1 MCGIAGFSGQF
12 DRDLLARMNAVQA
25 HRGPDDCGELFIAE
39 NGIGFAHRRLSIIDL
54 SPAGHQPMKSADG
67 TAIIVYNGELYN
79 YRELRSELQRNGFV
93 FTSQS
98 DTEVLLDLYIRD
110 GEKMLGRLSGIFAF
124 ALWDAGRERLFIARD
139 GLGVKPLYYS
149 ETSRGFLF
157 ASEIKALLEE
167 PSVERSLDYES
178 LMYHLTY
185 LWCPAPHT
193 ALSSVRKLEPGHAM
207 LVRDGHIE
215 KKWQYYD
222 IPVTGSHA
230 ALSEEE
236 AIQKCRDILERV
248 VKRQLVADV
257 PVGAFLSGGLDSSAV
272 VAMARR
278 APGTDGMKCFTIA
291 YRDKEMEKE
300 GFPDDLP
307 YARNVARALSV
318 DLEVIDGSAEIQ
330 DGLENMI
337 WHLDEPLADPAAL
350 HVLSI
355 SALARNHGINVVLS
369 GAGGDDIF
377 SGYRRHYA
385 LLQERYWSSL
395 PSMARS
401 AMKKAPRILPGDST
415 FKRRLTKALAYA
427 DCDGDERLISYF
439 YWTAPA
445 LVKSLFRDELRGS
458 MNGMI
463 PSKPL
468 IEALGMLP
476 SGSEPL
482 DRMLYLEG
490 KYFLADHN
498 LLYTDKMSMAASV
511 EVRVPLLDPELVA
524 FASSLPVSMKQ
535 RGKTGKWILKKAME
549 TILPDDVIYRPK
561 SGFFAPVRLLIKG
574 ALRPLMNECLAP
586 EAVAKRAIFDAG
598 EVSELIRKNDLGE
611 IDGAYTLLTLLC
623 IELWCRR
630 FLDRA

>member
-1 MCGIAGFSGQF
+1 MP
-12 DRDLLARMNAVQA
+12 QA
-25 HRGPDDCGELFIAE
+25 HRGPEDHDEIFLQE
-39 NGIGFAHRRLSIIDL
+39 KGIGFAHRRLSIIDL
-54 SPAGHQPMKSADG
+54 SPAGRQPMESADE

-79 YRELRSELQRNGFV
+79 YRELRSELQRDGFL
-93 FTSQS
+93 FRSHS
-98 DTEVLLDLYIRD
+98 DTEVLLNMYIRD
-110 GEKMLGRLSGIFAF
+110 GEKMLTCLSGIFAF
-124 ALWDAGRERLFIARD
+124 ALWDKKSERLFLARD

-149 ETSRGFLF
+149 ENSRGFLF
-157 ASEIKALLEE
+157 ASEVKALLEE
-167 PSVERSLDYES
+167 ASLERSLDHEA

-193 ALSSVRKLEPGHAM
+193 ALSSVKKLEPGHAL
-207 LVRDGHIE
+207 LVKDGCVE

-230 ALSEEE
+230 AISEEE
-236 AIQKCRDILERV
+236 AISQCRDILERV

-278 APGTDGMKCFTIA
+278 APGTEKMKCFTIA
-291 YRDKEMEKE
+291 YKDKEMEKE

-307 YARNVARALSV
+307 YAKDVARALSV
-318 DLEVIDGSAEIQ
+318 DLEVIDGGEELPESL
-330 DGLENMI
+330 DRMI

-355 SALARNHGINVVLS
+355 SALARRHGINVVLS

-385 LLQERYWSSL
+385 LLQERWWSSL
-395 PSMARS
+395 PSPARA
-401 AMKKAPRILPGDST
+401 AMKRLPCIIPGGSP
-415 FKRRLTKALAYA
+415 FRRRLTKALAYA
-427 DCDGDERLISYF
+427 DCEGDGRLISYF
-439 YWTAPA
+439 YWTAPP
-445 LVKSLFRDELRGS
+445 VVMSLFTSDIRSS
-458 MNGMI
+458 MDGMA

-468 IEALGMLP
+468 IAALNALP
-476 SGSEPL
+476 SQAAPL

-498 LLYTDKMSMAASV
+498 LNYTDKMSMAASV

-524 FASSLPVSMKQ
+524 FASSLPVRMKQ
-535 RGKTGKWILKKAME
+535 RGKTGKWVLKKAME
-549 TILPDDVIYRPK
+549 TILRREVIYRPK
-561 SGFFAPVRLLIKG
+561 SGFFAPVRLLMKG
-574 ALRPLMNECLAP
+574 ALRPLMEECLSQ
-586 EAVAKRAIFDAG
+586 ETVEKRAIFDSKK
-598 EVSELIRKNDLGE
+598 VRELIDKNDRGV

-630 FLDRA
+630 FLDRT